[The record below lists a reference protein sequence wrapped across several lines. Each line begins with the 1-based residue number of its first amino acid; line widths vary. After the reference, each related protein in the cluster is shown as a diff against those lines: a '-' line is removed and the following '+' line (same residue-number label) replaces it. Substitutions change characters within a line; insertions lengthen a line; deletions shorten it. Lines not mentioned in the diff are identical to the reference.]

1 VVDADCRVLVLGTF
15 PSPASR
21 RFGFYY
27 GHPQNLF
34 WRVLSDVLGV
44 TPPASTPGA
53 RRDFLLQH
61 HIACWDVL
69 HACTIIGA
77 SDASIADPVP
87 NRFAP
92 ILASTK
98 INAIFTNGRA
108 ATDLFNGLCATEAG
122 RTATYLPST
131 SPANRARQSSPAFRE
146 AWHQLARA
154 ASGQADTTPPPQN
167 VHQIELNT

>member
-1 VVDADCRVLVLGTF
+1 VVDEDCRVLVLGTF

-21 RFGFYY
+21 SFGFYY

-34 WRVLSDVLGV
+34 WRVLAEVLDVP
-44 TPPASTPGA
+44 PPAPTPGA

-69 HACTIIGA
+69 HACTITGA

-87 NRFAP
+87 NQFAP
-92 ILASTK
+92 MLASTK

-108 ATDLFNGLCATEAG
+108 ATNLFNDLCATEAG
-122 RTATYLPST
+122 RPATYLPST
-131 SPANRARQSSPAFRE
+131 SPANRARQASPAFRE
-146 AWHQLARA
+146 AWQQVAQ
-154 ASGQADTTPPPQN
+154 ASSGD
-167 VHQIELNT
+167 L